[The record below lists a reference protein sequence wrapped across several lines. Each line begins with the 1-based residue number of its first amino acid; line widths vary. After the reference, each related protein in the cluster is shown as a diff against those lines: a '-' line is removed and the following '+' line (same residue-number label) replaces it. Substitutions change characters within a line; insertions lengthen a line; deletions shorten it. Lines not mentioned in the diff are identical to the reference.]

1 MVGLIEFLIIVILW
15 HLFKKLAVQ
24 NERGPRQPFPDR
36 HMNIT
41 GSFGVK
47 SEVKI
52 LMLVRIDIRIS
63 INLVIV
69 CSSGTSD
76 TFVCYTISINTII

>member
-1 MVGLIEFLIIVILW
+1 MNKDGRFNKVSYYRISFFSFIS
-15 HLFKKLAVQ
+15 KLAVQ

-36 HMNIT
+36 HIHIT

-52 LMLVRIDIRIS
+52 LMS
-63 INLVIV
+63 ILMYI
-69 CSSGTSD
+69 
-76 TFVCYTISINTII
+76 